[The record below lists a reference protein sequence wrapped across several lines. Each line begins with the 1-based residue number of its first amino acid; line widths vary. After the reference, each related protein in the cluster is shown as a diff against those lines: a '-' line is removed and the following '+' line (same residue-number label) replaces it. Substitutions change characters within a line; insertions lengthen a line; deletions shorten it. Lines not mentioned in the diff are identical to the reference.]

1 MLNWA
6 NRFNICCFLDNHQY
20 DLPEKTYE
28 VICAAGSLHSIS
40 LTAGNAFSQLKEFH
54 HKHQDWIFGH
64 LSFDLKNELEDLH
77 SRLPDFIGF
86 PDLHFFVPEVLCF
99 IGDNTIRIGIIGD
112 HHEDVL
118 NQILSQE
125 LTLMPE
131 RNRKV
136 SDENENSNTSVQSR
150 FSKENYID
158 VVNKLKDHILRG
170 DCYEINF
177 CQEFYIP
184 EIQIDPL
191 KIFFELDKTSPNPF
205 AAFYKLNEQY
215 CLCASPE
222 RYLRKQGSELISQPI
237 KGTIIRD
244 KVNQENDETNKNL
257 LHNSEKERAENVM
270 VVDLVRNDL
279 SKVCKEG
286 SVSVKELFGIYSF
299 PQVHQMI
306 STIRGEL
313 RDDLSWMDA
322 IRQCFPMGSMTGAP
336 KKRVLELIE
345 KYELTRRGIFSGAI
359 GYVDAN
365 ENFDFNVVIRSILYN
380 KSSGY
385 LSFQA
390 GSAIT
395 FASEAAAEY
404 EECILKASAIK
415 KVLTN

>member
-1 MLNWA
+1 
-6 NRFNICCFLDNHQY
+6 
-20 DLPEKTYE
+20 
-28 VICAAGSLHSIS
+28 
-40 LTAGNAFSQLKEFH
+40 
-54 HKHQDWIFGH
+54 
-64 LSFDLKNELEDLH
+64 
-77 SRLPDFIGF
+77 
-86 PDLHFFVPEVLCF
+86 
-99 IGDNTIRIGIIGD
+99 
-112 HHEDVL
+112 
-118 NQILSQE
+118 
-125 LTLMPE
+125 
-131 RNRKV
+131 
-136 SDENENSNTSVQSR
+136 
-150 FSKENYID
+150 
-158 VVNKLKDHILRG
+158 
-170 DCYEINF
+170 
-177 CQEFYIP
+177 
-184 EIQIDPL
+184 PL

-222 RYLRKQGSELISQPI
+222 RYLRKQGCELISQPI

-395 FASEAAAEY
+395 FASDAASEY